1 MSSRLQEV
9 QNQALELDIDDRSTL
24 ARVLID
30 SLDATTPEELE
41 RLWLAEVERRHTE
54 VERGEVEMIPA
65 EQVLHRLRARFG

>member
-30 SLDATTPEELE
+30 SLDATPPEELE